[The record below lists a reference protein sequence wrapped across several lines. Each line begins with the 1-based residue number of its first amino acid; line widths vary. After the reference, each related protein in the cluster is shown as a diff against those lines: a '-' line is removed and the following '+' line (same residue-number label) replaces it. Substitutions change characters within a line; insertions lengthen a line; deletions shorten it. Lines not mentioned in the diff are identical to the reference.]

1 MVDSPFTATSKD
13 AINSAIDSL
22 NAAGVSHS
30 DLNTSDLSTIDSN
43 NDSTAETGITES
55 AEPTVK
61 PHLILALDY
70 GVKKMGMAL
79 GNTMTQT
86 ARAFDI
92 LAMNNGQPDWDNLI
106 GIIKVWGVAQV
117 IVGLPLNMDG
127 SSSMLSKR
135 AHKFARRLAH
145 RIMEQHLPVT
155 VSLCD
160 ERLTSIEAREIA
172 WDNGWIKNERD
183 PIDDISA
190 CILMSTYFSDPTSS
204 IAIDAIKAD

>member
-1 MVDSPFTATSKD
+1 MVDSTFTANSTD
-13 AINSAIDSL
+13 AIDNDIDI
-22 NAAGVSHS
+22 G
-30 DLNTSDLSTIDSN
+30 IDTLN
-43 NDSTAETGITES
+43 NDSNITAETI
-55 AEPTVK
+55 EPEVK

-79 GNTMTQT
+79 GNTITQT

-117 IVGLPLNMDG
+117 VVGLPLNMDG
-127 SSSMLSKR
+127 TSSMLSKR

-145 RIMEQHLPVT
+145 RVMEQHLPVT

-190 CILMSTYFSDPTSS
+190 CILMSTYFADPNSS
-204 IAIDAIKAD
+204 IAIDAIKAE

>member
-1 MVDSPFTATSKD
+1 MVDSTFTANSTD
-13 AINSAIDSL
+13 AIDNDIDI
-22 NAAGVSHS
+22 GV
-30 DLNTSDLSTIDSN
+30 DTLDNGSN
-43 NDSTAETGITES
+43 IIAETI
-55 AEPTVK
+55 EPEVK

-79 GNTMTQT
+79 GNTITQT

-117 IVGLPLNMDG
+117 VVGLPLNMDG
-127 SSSMLSKR
+127 TSSMLSKR

-145 RIMEQHLPVT
+145 RVMEQHLPVT

-190 CILMSTYFSDPTSS
+190 CILMSTYFADPNSS
-204 IAIDAIKAD
+204 IAIDAIKAE

>member
-1 MVDSPFTATSKD
+1 MVDSTFTVDSTED
-13 AINSAIDSL
+13 TDHDLDIN
-22 NAAGVSHS
+22 G
-30 DLNTSDLSTIDSN
+30 IDSN
-43 NDSTAETGITES
+43 ESNVNGLSDS
-55 AEPTVK
+55 EPEIK

-79 GNTMTQT
+79 GNTLTQT

-117 IVGLPLNMDG
+117 VVGLPLNMDG

-145 RIMEQHLPVT
+145 RIMEQRLPVT

-172 WDNGWIKNERD
+172 WDNGWIKHERD

-190 CILMSTYFSDPTSS
+190 CILMSTYFADPNSS
-204 IAIDAIKAD
+204 IAIDAVKAD

>member
-1 MVDSPFTATSKD
+1 MVDSTFTANSTD
-13 AINSAIDSL
+13 AIDNDIESEFVTLD
-22 NAAGVSHS
+22 
-30 DLNTSDLSTIDSN
+30 
-43 NDSTAETGITES
+43 NDSTAETI
-55 AEPTVK
+55 EPEVK

-79 GNTMTQT
+79 GNTITQT

-117 IVGLPLNMDG
+117 VVGLPLNMDG
-127 SSSMLSKR
+127 TSSMLSKR

-145 RIMEQHLPVT
+145 RVMEQHLPVT

-190 CILMSTYFSDPTSS
+190 CILMSTYFADPNSS
-204 IAIDAIKAD
+204 IAIDAIKAE

>member
-1 MVDSPFTATSKD
+1 MVDSTFTASSTD
-13 AINSAIDSL
+13 AIDNDIDI
-22 NAAGVSHS
+22 GV
-30 DLNTSDLSTIDSN
+30 DTLDNDSN
-43 NDSTAETGITES
+43 SNSTAETI
-55 AEPTVK
+55 EPEVK

-79 GNTMTQT
+79 GNTITQT

-117 IVGLPLNMDG
+117 VVGLPLNMDG
-127 SSSMLSKR
+127 TSSMLSKR

-190 CILMSTYFSDPTSS
+190 CILMSTYFADPNSS
-204 IAIDAIKAD
+204 IAIDAIKAE

>member
-1 MVDSPFTATSKD
+1 MVDSTLTANSTD
-13 AINSAIDSL
+13 AIDNDIDI
-22 NAAGVSHS
+22 GV
-30 DLNTSDLSTIDSN
+30 DTLDNDSN
-43 NDSTAETGITES
+43 ITAETI
-55 AEPTVK
+55 EPEVK

-79 GNTMTQT
+79 GNTITQT

-117 IVGLPLNMDG
+117 VVGLPLNMDG
-127 SSSMLSKR
+127 TSSMLSKR

-145 RIMEQHLPVT
+145 RVMEQHLPVT

-190 CILMSTYFSDPTSS
+190 CILMSTYFADPNSS
-204 IAIDAIKAD
+204 IAIDAIKAE

>member
-1 MVDSPFTATSKD
+1 MVDSTFTASSTD
-13 AINSAIDSL
+13 AIDNDIDI
-22 NAAGVSHS
+22 GV
-30 DLNTSDLSTIDSN
+30 DTLDNGSN
-43 NDSTAETGITES
+43 STAENI
-55 AEPTVK
+55 EPEVK

-79 GNTMTQT
+79 GNTITQT

-117 IVGLPLNMDG
+117 VVGLPLNMDG
-127 SSSMLSKR
+127 TSSMLSKR

-145 RIMEQHLPVT
+145 RVMEQHLPVT

-190 CILMSTYFSDPTSS
+190 CILMSTYFADPNSS
-204 IAIDAIKAD
+204 IAIDAIKAE

>member
-1 MVDSPFTATSKD
+1 MVDNTFTVDSTED
-13 AINSAIDSL
+13 TDHDLDIN
-22 NAAGVSHS
+22 G
-30 DLNTSDLSTIDSN
+30 IDSN
-43 NDSTAETGITES
+43 ESNINGLSDS
-55 AEPTVK
+55 EPEIK

-79 GNTMTQT
+79 GNSLTQT

-117 IVGLPLNMDG
+117 VVGLPLNMDG

-172 WDNGWIKNERD
+172 WDNGWIKHERD

-190 CILMSTYFSDPTSS
+190 CILMSTYFADPNSS
-204 IAIDAIKAD
+204 IAIDAVKAD

>member
-1 MVDSPFTATSKD
+1 MADSTFTANSTD
-13 AINSAIDSL
+13 AIDNDID
-22 NAAGVSHS
+22 
-30 DLNTSDLSTIDSN
+30 IDTLDNGSN
-43 NDSTAETGITES
+43 STAETI
-55 AEPTVK
+55 EPEVK

-79 GNTMTQT
+79 GNNITQT

-117 IVGLPLNMDG
+117 VVGLPLNMDG
-127 SSSMLSKR
+127 TSSMLSKR

-145 RIMEQHLPVT
+145 RVMEQHLPVT

-190 CILMSTYFSDPTSS
+190 CILMSTYFADPNSS
-204 IAIDAIKAD
+204 IAIDAIKAE

>member
-1 MVDSPFTATSKD
+1 MVDSTFMVDSTEATD
-13 AINSAIDSL
+13 HDLDINSIGSNESNINGLSDS
-22 NAAGVSHS
+22 
-30 DLNTSDLSTIDSN
+30 
-43 NDSTAETGITES
+43 
-55 AEPTVK
+55 EPEIK

-79 GNTMTQT
+79 GNSLTQT

-92 LAMNNGQPDWDNLI
+92 LAMSNGQPDWDNLI

-117 IVGLPLNMDG
+117 VVGLPLNMDG

-172 WDNGWIKNERD
+172 WDNGWIKHERD

-190 CILMSTYFSDPTSS
+190 CILMSTYFADPNSS
-204 IAIDAIKAD
+204 IAIDAVKAD

>member
-1 MVDSPFTATSKD
+1 MVDSTFTASSTD
-13 AINSAIDSL
+13 AIDNDIDIDTLDNGSNSASE
-22 NAAGVSHS
+22 
-30 DLNTSDLSTIDSN
+30 TIDL
-43 NDSTAETGITES
+43 E
-55 AEPTVK
+55 VK

-79 GNTMTQT
+79 GNTITQT

-117 IVGLPLNMDG
+117 VVGLPLNMDG
-127 SSSMLSKR
+127 TSSMLSKR

-160 ERLTSIEAREIA
+160 ERLTSIEARGIA

-190 CILMSTYFSDPTSS
+190 CILMSTYFADPNSS
-204 IAIDAIKAD
+204 IAIDAIKAE